1 VAFAIG
7 RHVGSWPRHNSPFAA
22 DPRLCDPR
30 IGCNPQQLAAKR
42 LTPLAAG
49 RRHAFG
55 SVQEA
60 WNMSSID
67 LIDVVDR
74 IIGEKNLKC
83 VVNLGEKRV
92 FFFIFLF
99 FFVFFFFF
107 F

>member
-1 VAFAIG
+1 
-7 RHVGSWPRHNSPFAA
+7 
-22 DPRLCDPR
+22 
-30 IGCNPQQLAAKR
+30 
-42 LTPLAAG
+42 
-49 RRHAFG
+49 
-55 SVQEA
+55 
-60 WNMSSID
+60 MSSID